1 MQRAQ
6 VRALWEGAARL
17 STVIRRTLLA
27 PATDGRA
34 VSSARLARLLVPL
47 AVVGATLAMSACET
61 QSPVQTEVSYN
72 PADGVP
78 VDLGAVQLRDLV
90 IISSGKGKPGVLVA
104 SMSNTGSTE
113 QRVMFSAGGSA
124 SPVYA
129 TAPGNSV
136 ERLSGTSPVQLPS
149 VPVSPGDVLQMTVQ
163 TPTAPAVA
171 VVVPVLSPHGYYA
184 TISPSAGS
192 GSATTSP

>member
-1 MQRAQ
+1 M
-6 VRALWEGAARL
+6 
-17 STVIRRTLLA
+17 RRTLLA
-27 PATDGRA
+27 PPTDGRA
-34 VSSARLARLLVPL
+34 VSSRRLARLLVPV

-61 QSPVQTEVSYN
+61 QSPVQTEASYN

-104 SMSNTGSTE
+104 SMINTGSGE
-113 QRVMFSAGGSA
+113 QRVMFQSGGSA
-124 SPVYA
+124 TPVFA

-136 ERLSGTSPVQLPS
+136 EQLSSKSPVQLPS
-149 VPVSPGDVLQMTVQ
+149 VPVSPGDTLQMTVQ

-184 TISPSAGS
+184 TITPSENS
-192 GSATTSP
+192 GASSSTTTSH